1 MLSSLLNL
9 SFTTLVSILLPMKN
23 RFYAFLTHLLLSGL
37 VAVITIM
44 VVFFIWYPRPLDEA
58 TGVTQIFLL
67 LLAVDIVTGPVLTF
81 VVYQRGKPNL
91 KFDLAVIVL
100 LQIAALSY
108 GMSTVF
114 AGRPAFIVFN
124 QDRFDIT
131 RLVEIDE
138 KSAKKA
144 ELANNQSAI
153 ISWFRP
159 RWVGAIA
166 PTDRKHAEEILF
178 SALDG
183 GADWPQLPE
192 LYVPLEQVK
201 QQMLKKAQLL
211 STLRPLD
218 KDNKLSPSEDSHI
231 KWLPLRGKS
240 KDMVVLINSDSAD
253 VIKVVDINPW
263 P

>member
-1 MLSSLLNL
+1 
-9 SFTTLVSILLPMKN
+9 MKN

-37 VAVITIM
+37 VAVITIII
-44 VVFFIWYPRPLDEA
+44 VFFIWYPRPLDEA

-67 LLAVDIVTGPVLTF
+67 LLAVDIVTGPVMTF
-81 VVYQRGKPNL
+81 VVYQRGKPGL
-91 KFDLAVIVL
+91 KFDLSVIVL

-108 GMSTVF
+108 GLSTVF

-124 QDRFDIT
+124 QDRFDIA
-131 RLVEIDE
+131 RLVDIDAE
-138 KSAKKA
+138 SAKKA
-144 ELANNQSAI
+144 ELEDNQSAKV
-153 ISWFRP
+153 SWFRP
-159 RWVGAIA
+159 HWVGAVA
-166 PTDRKHAEEILF
+166 PTDRKRAEEILF

-201 QQMLKKAQLL
+201 SQMLKKAQPL

-218 KDNKLSPSEDSHI
+218 KHNILSQTEDSRI

-240 KDMVVLINSDSAD
+240 KDMVVLIDGDSAE